1 MNVSIDRSSFAL
13 WLSRALLLGAMTVG
27 LGAVGCAAENTITKG
42 PNFSL
47 DHPAFWKVKEVATKP
62 GDPTKI
68 GIGRFSETVVN
79 DGAGADTS
87 SIFESQQAEVD
98 ARIYTWVAADA
109 GNDPTKKVSELLY
122 PTSDLEM
129 GKQGRVATD
138 KGECGAQFVK
148 KYVWKGQTLEP
159 LDLLSRPGFRT
170 IVVGAKSDGVL
181 LGVLT
186 RVPYEQD
193 GGLFCHNLKNMQTQL
208 QLLLEGLT
216 VTPGDATTPAAAG
229 APAAGTPPAAP
240 AK

>member
-1 MNVSIDRSSFAL
+1 MNVLIGRLSSSQ
-13 WLSRALLLGAMTVG
+13 WVSRALLLGCLLVSLAT
-27 LGAVGCAAENTITKG
+27 VGCAAENTITKG

-47 DHPAFWKVKEVATKP
+47 DHPAFWKVKEVATKT
-62 GDPTKI
+62 GDATKI

-87 SIFESQQAEVD
+87 SVFESSQAEVD
-98 ARIYTWVAADA
+98 ARIFTWLAVDDH
-109 GNDPTKKVSELLY
+109 GDPTKKVSELLF
-122 PTSDLEM
+122 PISDLEM
-129 GKQGRVATD
+129 NKQGRVPTD

-186 RVPYEQD
+186 KVPYEQD

-216 VTPGDATTPAAAG
+216 IAPSDTG
-229 APAAGTPPAAP
+229 APAAPAGAAPATPAAP
-240 AK
+240 TK